1 MRRTMAWIV
10 LAAAVGCGG
19 KPSAPAPA
27 SKAPAEEAPPPV
39 ISAEKLKADI
49 WGLTPA
55 EVRAKTGAPHDIE
68 TSATAFPGHE
78 GASVWRY
85 KAGNGFRLVV
95 FGDGKV
101 SDVR

>member
-1 MRRTMAWIV
+1 MRRAMALIV

-19 KPSAPAPA
+19 KPSATTPAPGGGA
-27 SKAPAEEAPPPV
+27 AEGPPPA

-55 EVRAKTGAPHDIE
+55 EVRAKMGPPHDIE

-78 GASVWRY
+78 GASIWRY
-85 KAGNGFRLVV
+85 KAGTGFRLVV